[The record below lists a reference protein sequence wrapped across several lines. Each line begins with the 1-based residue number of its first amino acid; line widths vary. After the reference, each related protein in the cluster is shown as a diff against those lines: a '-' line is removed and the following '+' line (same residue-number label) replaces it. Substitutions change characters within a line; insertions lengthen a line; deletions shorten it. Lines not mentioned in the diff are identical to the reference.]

1 MPNNITLENARLL
14 FRNFAG
20 EERAYNDKGRR
31 NFCVVIPEDQ
41 IESLRADGWNIKF
54 LPAREEGDE
63 PLAYLQ
69 VKVKFGKR
77 PPRIV
82 VISSAN
88 RVTIDEETCS
98 MLDWAEFETVDLI
111 IRPYDWEV
119 NGKSGRTAY
128 LKTGFFTL
136 YEDAL
141 EKKYAIRNAPSD
153 EENDVE

>member
-41 IESLRADGWNIKF
+41 VELLRADGWNIKF

-136 YEDAL
+136 YEDEL
-141 EKKYAIRNAPSD
+141 EMKYAVRNVHSD
-153 EENDVE
+153 EEDDVE